1 MQTGYRY
8 AAENGYD
15 IAIQMDGDGQ
25 HNAEY
30 IPDLIALIE
39 KERRIWLLDHVLSI
53 KKDFR
58 HRVCAAQVSI
68 F

>member
-39 KERRIWLLDHVLSI
+39 KEIGRAHV
-53 KKDFR
+53 
-58 HRVCAAQVSI
+58 
-68 F
+68 